1 MTLRVRALSSWVV
14 SNSTDDIGLCI
25 DPVINNF
32 LKILQLDIK
41 KLLIVTIAAMLQLVA
56 ASAQEPYKDP
66 SLSPDER
73 AKDLLSRMTLE
84 EKIIQMQNTARA
96 IDRLGIPEYDWWNEA
111 LHGVARAGKATVFPQ
126 AIGMAASFDPDA
138 VYEVF
143 DIISD
148 EARAKHHES
157 KRHNSRNRYEGL
169 TFWTPNVNI
178 FRDPRWGRGQETYG
192 EDPYLTSRMGTAAVK
207 GMQGDPANKYD
218 KLHACGKHYAVH
230 SGPEWNRHSF
240 DAKNISNRDLWET
253 YLPAFKALVTDAG
266 VKEIMCAYNRFE
278 GKPCCSSDQ
287 LLMSI
292 LRNEWGYDDIVVS
305 DCGAIDD
312 FYQKGHHETHMGP
325 AEASADAV
333 LTGTDLVCGTTYRA
347 LGDAVKRGLISEEEI
362 DVSVYRL
369 LRARF
374 ELGLFDPDS
383 IVNWSSIPYSVVE
396 SPEHVAK
403 SLDMARK
410 SMVLLENKNNT
421 LPLKRNVK
429 VAVLGPNADNKEML
443 WANYNGRASEYVTIL
458 DGIRSKIGAENL
470 IFEDGC
476 YEYAE
481 PRVFTNELPRCAFGG
496 KQGFKATYWNNID
509 LSGKP
514 VAETHIAGDF
524 FLSTRPEKPFAP
536 NVNVTDFSARFE
548 TEFTPDRTGDA
559 ILTVSGDD
567 GYRVYIDGKEVVS
580 DWQRTKKKNCEY
592 TLRTTAG
599 KPVSIKVDY
608 YHERKGTDFAIRI
621 GYPNPLDHKAIAE
634 RVKDADVIVYVGGMS
649 AKIEGEELT
658 RISLPGF
665 KGGDRTAIEL
675 PEVQRKMLQELKKT
689 GKPVVLVLCSGS
701 SLALP
706 WEQKNLDGIIAAW
719 YPGQQGGNAVADVLF
734 GDYNPGG
741 RLPLTFYSST
751 KDLPDFEDY
760 DMTKGR
766 TYRYFKGKPVYPFG
780 YGLSYT
786 SFSYG
791 DGKLNGS
798 NEGMTLDVPVKN
810 TGDRAGDEVV
820 QVYIRNMQDKK
831 GPLKSLRGFKR
842 VHLKPGEEQVVSIG
856 LPKSAFEFYDK
867 DMECSLVNDGDYEI
881 LYGNSS
887 RNEDLKRIN
896 FRLRQ

>member
-1 MTLRVRALSSWVV
+1 MNNKITSIILSTLL
-14 SNSTDDIGLCI
+14 GM
-25 DPVINNF
+25 
-32 LKILQLDIK
+32 
-41 KLLIVTIAAMLQLVA
+41 AAF
-56 ASAQEPYKDP
+56 AQEPYKDA

-143 DIISD
+143 NVISD
-148 EARAKHHES
+148 EARAKHHEF
-157 KRHNSRNRYEGL
+157 KRNNSRKRYEGL
-169 TFWTPNVNI
+169 TFWTPNINI

-192 EDPYLTSRMGTAAVK
+192 EDPYLTGMMGKAAVK
-207 GMQGDPANKYD
+207 GMQGDGSNKYD
-218 KLHACGKHYAVH
+218 KLHACAKHYAVH

-240 DAKNISNRDLWET
+240 DAKKISSRDLWET
-253 YLPAFKALVTDAG
+253 YLPAFKALVTEAG

-278 GKPCCSSDQ
+278 GQPCCSSDQ
-287 LLMSI
+287 LLMHI
-292 LRNEWGYDDIVVS
+292 LRNEWGYEDVVVS

-312 FYQKGHHETHMGP
+312 FYQKGHHETHAGP

-347 LGDAVKRGLISEEEI
+347 LADAVKKGLIAEEDI
-362 DVSVYRL
+362 DKSVYRL
-369 LRARF
+369 LKARF

-383 IVNWSSIPYSVVE
+383 VVSWSNIPYSVVE
-396 SPEHVAK
+396 SPAHVGK
-403 SLDMARK
+403 SLEMARK
-410 SMVLLENKNNT
+410 SMVLLENKNNI
-421 LPLKRNVK
+421 LPLKRDIK
-429 VAVLGPNADNKEML
+429 IAVLGPNADNEEML
-443 WANYNGRASEYVTIL
+443 WANYNGKASEYITIL
-458 DGIRSKIGAENL
+458 DGIRTKVGPENV
-470 IFEDGC
+470 IYESSCF
-476 YEYAE
+476 EYAE
-481 PRVFTNELPRCAFGG
+481 PRVFTNELPLCHYNGR
-496 KQGFKATYWNNID
+496 QGFKATYWNNLD

-514 VAETHIAGDF
+514 VAETIVEDDF
-524 FLSTRPEKPFAP
+524 FLSTRHEIPFAP
-536 NVNVTDFSARFE
+536 GVNVNDFSAKFE
-548 TEFTPDRTGDA
+548 TEFVPDKSGD
-559 ILTVSGDD
+559 IIMTVVGDD
-567 GYRVYIDGKEVVS
+567 GYRVYIDNKEVVN
-580 DWQRTKKKNCEY
+580 DWRRAKKKNWEY
-592 TLRTTAG
+592 SFKTTKG
-599 KPVSIKVDY
+599 KPVEIKVEY
-608 YHERKGTDFAIRI
+608 YHERKGTDFAIRL
-621 GYPNPLDHKAIAE
+621 GYPSLLDHKAVAE
-634 RVKDADVIVYVGGMS
+634 RVRDADVIVYVGGMS

-675 PEVQRKMLQELKKT
+675 PEVQHKMLQELKKT

-719 YPGQQGGNAVADVLF
+719 YPGQQGGTAVADVLF

-741 RLPLTFYSST
+741 RLPLTFYAST
-751 KDLPDFEDY
+751 DDLPDFEDY
-760 DMTKGR
+760 DMSKGR

-786 SFSYG
+786 TFSYG
-791 DGKLNGS
+791 DGKLRGS
-798 NEGMTLDVPVKN
+798 NDEMTLEIPVKN

-831 GPLKSLRGFKR
+831 GPVKSLRGFKR
-842 VHLKPGEEQVVSIG
+842 VHLNPGEEQTVSID

-867 DMECSLVNDGDYEI
+867 DFERSIVNDGDYEI

-896 FRLRQ
+896 YNLQQKF